1 MILYDTSRCPCLP
14 FQILEFDLKGL
25 PLDASSFIDV
35 VVKDYETIGK
45 DKYALWHSFKDF
57 YKFK

>member
-1 MILYDTSRCPCLP
+1 MILYDTSCCSCLP
-14 FQILEFDLKGL
+14 FQILEFDLKGS

-45 DKYALWHSFKDF
+45 DKYALF
-57 YKFK
+57 